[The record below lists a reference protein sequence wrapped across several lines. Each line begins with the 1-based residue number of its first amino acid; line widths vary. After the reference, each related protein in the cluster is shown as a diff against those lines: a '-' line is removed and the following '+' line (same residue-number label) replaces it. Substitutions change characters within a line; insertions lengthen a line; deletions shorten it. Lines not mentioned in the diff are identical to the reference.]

1 VADGG
6 DILVSSNELSL
17 RNSGVVASAGR
28 DGGSVNLFN
37 SGSAFLKNSIVNSE
51 ALNNGGNIEIRSPRV
66 LMLDSSYLNANA
78 IRGNGGNISVAADG
92 FLPSIDS
99 LISASSEFGL
109 EGSIEINTPDTNV
122 GSGLIILPDNIED
135 KSINLAERCQLRM
148 RGNVSSFFINGKGGL
163 PVWSSEV
170 YLYEFI
176 ESKDEN

>member
-1 VADGG
+1 M
-6 DILVSSNELSL
+6 SL

-66 LMLDSSYLNANA
+66 LILDSSYLNANA

-99 LISASSEFGL
+99 LMFFTVSPIKPEKAILASIACYAFKEL
-109 EGSIEINTPDTNV
+109 NTFKP
-122 GSGLIILPDNIED
+122 
-135 KSINLAERCQLRM
+135 
-148 RGNVSSFFINGKGGL
+148 
-163 PVWSSEV
+163 
-170 YLYEFI
+170 
-176 ESKDEN
+176 KDI